1 MQMITT
7 QTFTVKYDFDPDY
20 IWSDISGVIN
30 ESGVEP
36 LKVIVHN
43 DLTIDNVEMVFV
55 NRDHAI
61 RFTECYLD
69 SDDPADIKEYVGP
82 NF

>member
-1 MQMITT
+1 MIMT
-7 QTFTVKYDFDPDY
+7 QTVTVQYDFDTDY
-20 IWSDISGVIN
+20 IWSDISGLIN

-55 NRDHAI
+55 NREQAI
-61 RFTECYLD
+61 RLTEVYLD
-69 SDDPADIKEYVGP
+69 SDDPADIQQYVIP
-82 NF
+82 Q

>member
-1 MQMITT
+1 MIMT
-7 QTFTVKYDFDPDY
+7 QTVTVQYDFDTDY
-20 IWSDISGVIN
+20 IWSDISGLIN

-55 NRDHAI
+55 NREQAI
-61 RFTECYLD
+61 RLTEVYLD
-69 SDDPADIKEYVGP
+69 SDDPADIQQYVIP
-82 NF
+82 

>member
-1 MQMITT
+1 MT
-7 QTFTVKYDFDPDY
+7 QTVTVQYDFDTDY
-20 IWSDISGVIN
+20 IWSDISGLIN

-55 NRDHAI
+55 NREQAI
-61 RFTECYLD
+61 RLTEVYLD
-69 SDDPADIKEYVGP
+69 SDDPADIQQYVIP
-82 NF
+82 Q

>member
-1 MQMITT
+1 MIMT
-7 QTFTVKYDFDPDY
+7 QTVTVQYDFDPDY
-20 IWSDISGVIN
+20 IWSDISGIIN

-55 NRDHAI
+55 NREQAI
-61 RFTECYLD
+61 RLTEVYLD
-69 SDDPADIKEYVGP
+69 SDDPADIQQYVIP
-82 NF
+82 

>member
-1 MQMITT
+1 MIMT
-7 QTFTVKYDFDPDY
+7 QTVTVQYDFDPDY
-20 IWSDISGVIN
+20 IWSDISGIIN

-55 NRDHAI
+55 NREQAI
-61 RFTECYLD
+61 RLTEVYLD
-69 SDDPADIKEYVGP
+69 SDDPADIQQYVIP
-82 NF
+82 Q

>member
-1 MQMITT
+1 MT
-7 QTFTVKYDFDPDY
+7 QTVTVQYDFDTDY
-20 IWSDISGVIN
+20 IWSDISGLIN

-55 NRDHAI
+55 NREQAI
-61 RFTECYLD
+61 RLTEVYLD
-69 SDDPADIKEYVGP
+69 SDDPADIQQYVIP
-82 NF
+82 